1 LARDRSEKLLIERQ
15 RADLAA
21 ASTIELSSSAAS
33 PSGNLTL
40 DGAPAQVQLEAAR
53 SELQRLQLSRTPNHP
68 DIQAAE
74 RRVEVWAKR
83 VKEEETALARKEKPR
98 TITPAEMNRAN
109 RLKELDAQRQNL
121 DRQIAAREEMEKRL
135 QDEIQ
140 RYQTKAEAVP
150 LRESQLAALMRGH
163 ETLQQTYQGLLRKK
177 EESQIAANLER
188 RRASEQFNILDPADY
203 PARPYWPN
211 RFRIVLMGLGA
222 GIALGAGLAWIL
234 EFRDTS
240 LRTEADVAF
249 ALEVPVL
256 AMVPELPS
264 TRARAARRR
273 LLRVASAIAVV
284 ALVAA
289 GVVAVLLAER

>member
-1 LARDRSEKLLIERQ
+1 
-15 RADLAA
+15 
-21 ASTIELSSSAAS
+21 
-33 PSGNLTL
+33 
-40 DGAPAQVQLEAAR
+40 
-53 SELQRLQLSRTPNHP
+53 
-68 DIQAAE
+68 
-74 RRVEVWAKR
+74 
-83 VKEEETALARKEKPR
+83 
-98 TITPAEMNRAN
+98 
-109 RLKELDAQRQNL
+109 
-121 DRQIAAREEMEKRL
+121 
-135 QDEIQ
+135 
-140 RYQTKAEAVP
+140 
-150 LRESQLAALMRGH
+150 MRGH